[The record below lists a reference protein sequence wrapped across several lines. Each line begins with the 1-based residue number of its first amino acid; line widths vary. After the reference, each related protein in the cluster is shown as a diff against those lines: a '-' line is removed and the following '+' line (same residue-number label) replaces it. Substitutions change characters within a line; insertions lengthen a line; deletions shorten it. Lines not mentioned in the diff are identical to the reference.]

1 MAYTDDTQLPY
12 SELEAQRW
20 GRALE
25 SSQRALEQSMD
36 SPAYRDFRNN
46 NASVWGRDVQDSLDI
61 QETQGSLTGTM
72 RGGGNSSSIE
82 SPSSDTTVKLDNGFK
97 ERYGSY
103 TGSPISRIEIATSE
117 TGATHG
123 SVSTEPDVSSSPDH
137 QSLAGVES
145 DSPLRPHFRDP
156 SQTQGDR
163 TRYSLPI
170 GRASPTQIHPKQIQ
184 NETSR
189 TSARFLPFPNGTIIP
204 VPKSLSHRQSGFPG
218 PLGSPVDLHPRR
230 GPNLH
235 QQKLD
240 ARVSSLPSIPSP
252 LGPGY
257 MQEKLQ
263 QGHDGDELL
272 ASERGRPLH
281 KSESR
286 QNRGDGEMKDNWK
299 RTPVRQSPTVQQ
311 YASSGSIDSPMFD
324 IYPRSAEIGDEGNLT
339 LGRSGYANG
348 SGHARKHT
356 DPFVDHQD
364 IQYGTGFGTREC
376 GTTTFSDETSM
387 GGASM
392 PFEPFADSRMCGTSM
407 PVQDPPIT
415 RGCGS
420 TTDPFPLSAESFD
433 LPPHT
438 PFRVPWPYSAA
449 ATSGFAVPPIP
460 TGSQGRPPLR
470 SNLPIPP
477 PPLSCIE
484 GQYQKTP
491 EARARLEAWEPIRE
505 AWIRTEAEKIAQL
518 AKLKHAMERRYQ
530 ETRSNKDYEAW
541 QNLQAAY
548 EDATNLEKRQEERR
562 NLFLKEKKME
572 ALKTDNAEDV
582 SAASRSTVAAGG
594 EEKLLGFKMA
604 LMERECAE
612 VKPDEEQT
620 AITAEMLAT
629 LTPEEKKALRK
640 HLVTRLE
647 RKS

>member
-1 MAYTDDTQLPY
+1 MAYTDDTQLLY
-12 SELEAQRW
+12 NELEAQRW
-20 GRALE
+20 VRALE

-46 NASVWGRDVQDSLDI
+46 TASVWGRDVQDSLEI
-61 QETQGSLTGTM
+61 QEAQGSLTGTM
-72 RGGGNSSSIE
+72 RGGGNSSSIQ
-82 SPSSDTTVKLDNGFK
+82 SPSSDTTVKLDNDFR

-103 TGSPISRIEIATSE
+103 TGSPIPRIEIATSD

-123 SVSTEPDVSSSPDH
+123 SVSTDPEVSSSPDH
-137 QSLAGVES
+137 QSLAGVAI
-145 DSPLRPHFRDP
+145 DSPLRPDFRDP
-156 SQTQGDR
+156 FRTQGNC
-163 TRYSLPI
+163 TRYNLPI
-170 GRASPTQIHPKQIQ
+170 GRASPTQNHPKQMQ

-204 VPKSLSHRQSGFPG
+204 IPKSLSHRQSGFSG

-240 ARVSSLPSIPSP
+240 ARVSCLPSIPSP
-252 LGPGY
+252 LGSGH

-263 QGHDGDELL
+263 QGDDGDELL
-272 ASERGRPLH
+272 TSERGRSLH
-281 KSESR
+281 KSESKR
-286 QNRGDGEMKDNWK
+286 NQVDGEMKHDWK

-324 IYPRSAEIGDEGNLT
+324 IYPRSAEIDDKGNLT

-364 IQYGTGFGTREC
+364 IQYGTDLDTHKC
-376 GTTTFSDETSM
+376 GTSTFSHETSM
-387 GGASM
+387 GGISM
-392 PFEPFADSRMCGTSM
+392 PFEPFADSRTCGTTM
-407 PVQDPPIT
+407 PVQDPPNT

-420 TTDPFPLSAESFD
+420 TTDPFPLSSESSN

-438 PFRVPWPYSAA
+438 PFRVPWPYSTA
-449 ATSGFAVPPIP
+449 ATSGFAVPPTP
-460 TGSQGRPPLR
+460 TGSQGRLPLR
-470 SNLPIPP
+470 FNLPIPP
-477 PPLSCIE
+477 PPLSSIE
-484 GQYQKTP
+484 SQYQKTP
-491 EARARLEAWEPIRE
+491 EARARLEARKPIRE

-518 AKLKHAMERRYQ
+518 AKLKHAMERRSQ
-530 ETRSNKDYEAW
+530 ETRSNKDNEAW

-582 SAASRSTVAAGG
+582 SAASRGTVAAGG
-594 EEKLLGFKMA
+594 EAKLLGFKMA

-629 LTPEEKKALRK
+629 LTPEEKKTLRK